1 MNMTKKWRENAGG
14 TKIAINVFLFVCTLV
29 FLVYLLICLF
39 VRLVCICAN
48 PIKIRACSFGLEII
62 VIILITPSESIFKII
77 RPEKR
82 PEFQHFSYLSKNVL
96 SCFTLSLRD
105 FKLFVTS

>member
-1 MNMTKKWRENAGG
+1 MRGG
-14 TKIAINVFLFVCTLV
+14 TKIAISVFLFVCTLV

-39 VRLVCICAN
+39 VRLVCISAN

-77 RPEKR
+77 R
-82 PEFQHFSYLSKNVL
+82 KNVL
-96 SCFTLSLRD
+96 NFNIFLIFRKMYSAALHYHQEILNY
-105 FKLFVTS
+105 L